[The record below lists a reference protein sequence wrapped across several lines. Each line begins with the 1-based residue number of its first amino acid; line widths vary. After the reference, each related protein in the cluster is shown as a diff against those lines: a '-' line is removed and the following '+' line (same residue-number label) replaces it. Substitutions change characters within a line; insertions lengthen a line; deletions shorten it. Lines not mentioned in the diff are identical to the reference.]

1 MKQVLEIM
9 SNFRHASKFYEKQF
23 TRIRENF
30 GMTQL
35 ELDILA
41 FLKNNPESD
50 TASDIV
56 RYRMLPKANVSQAV
70 DFLIRK
76 DMLSRRT
83 DERDRRR
90 IHLELSSKSEEIL
103 EEILEAQRNFWE
115 TLFRGISDEQR
126 EQYFGMTYL
135 ISENIMAGLE
145 SDEDG
150 KS

>member
-103 EEILEAQRNFWE
+103 EEILEAQRNFGE